1 MKTAPHYLLLTDT
14 DQFNDENSDTSTAGH
29 SLAPASGRWH
39 FVLEPIHHGVR
50 IEADDIEPGV
60 TGERLNLLAVVRGI
74 EALDQPSHV
83 TLITPSKY
91 VGRGIRRDIRV
102 WKENQWQWDRFGQR
116 VKIKHFDLWQR
127 IDRAMKF
134 HKIDCRIFGSG
145 NRSRLKRATEQ
156 LKDLSLVHDHVS
168 PYAAPFAAPMAAPMA
183 DEASHRQYD
192 DYDLRRSH
200 TKSGF
205 TESSTTLSNARV
217 KTAKNQA
224 VVPNNNHRRRIV
236 LTNERMNDSYLALD
250 DVEAL
255 ETRHQKLFKAT
266 KTGWTR
272 VTEIDA
278 DTPLNQETAVAFGCS
293 VN

>member
-14 DQFNDENSDTSTAGH
+14 DQFNDETCATPTAGH
-29 SLAPASGRWH
+29 SIAPTSGRWH

-60 TGERLNLLAVVRGI
+60 IGERLNLLAVVRGL

-91 VGRGIRRDIRV
+91 VGRGIRRDIRI

-116 VKIKHFDLWQR
+116 VKIKHCDLWQR
-127 IDRAMKF
+127 IDRAMQF
-134 HKIDCRIFGSG
+134 HKIDCRIFGSSNQ
-145 NRSRLKRATEQ
+145 NRLRRTTAKLKN
-156 LKDLSLVHDHVS
+156 LSLVHDHVS
-168 PYAAPFAAPMAAPMA
+168 PYAPPFANEVTSRTDPSRPLPSGPLPYADPAA
-183 DEASHRQYD
+183 
-192 DYDLRRSH
+192 
-200 TKSGF
+200 
-205 TESSTTLSNARV
+205 SNATRSQPRTG
-217 KTAKNQA
+217 TAA
-224 VVPNNNHRRRIV
+224 IDSRRRIV
-236 LTNERMNDSYLALD
+236 LTNERMNDKYLALD
-250 DVEAL
+250 DVHAL

-278 DTPLNQETAVAFGCS
+278 DSPINEELPAAFGCS
-293 VN
+293 AN